1 MKKILC
7 LFSFIVSV
15 FIAQAQGRTMN
26 GQNRPPMRDR
36 QGMEMPPPPRPMTKE
51 QRERLEFF
59 RIQFITK
66 KLDLTPAE
74 AEKFWPVYNEQKEA
88 SHNLMQTKKED
99 EIEFQEAMLVIRKK
113 FKKDL
118 MPILK
123 TEERVNLALKVDR
136 ELLNKMRNE
145 MMRGKRPM

>member
-66 KLDLTPAE
+66 KLDLNPEE
-74 AEKFWPVYNEQKEA
+74 A
-88 SHNLMQTKKED
+88 
-99 EIEFQEAMLVIRKK
+99 
-113 FKKDL
+113 
-118 MPILK
+118 
-123 TEERVNLALKVDR
+123 
-136 ELLNKMRNE
+136 
-145 MMRGKRPM
+145 